1 MRSKSTFLPA
11 SDQLEAR
18 LTHTIMTRL
27 SPVRFYVPTLCK
39 GTKFH
44 SRYYRSLENDV
55 IGPHFRSDQ
64 S

>member
-27 SPVRFYVPTLCK
+27 SPVRFYVPTDSWK
-39 GTKFH
+39 MT
-44 SRYYRSLENDV
+44 
-55 IGPHFRSDQ
+55 
-64 S
+64 